1 MRLISLPVGISLLHF
16 KSKIEKRDPHCY
28 SFVLKIFSVTLKKH
42 FHPYLILIVCLLLL
56 SACKKDNNQQAVVTF
71 NLNGQAKSY
80 NIYTSSLVTYD
91 TLGVQEKIL
100 TMGSP
105 GVVAGPALN
114 TGIEL
119 GVIQNLALPGSG
131 ALRIGAYGDAL
142 LDTACNTNSLLG
154 CNGFFMS
161 YYDPT
166 IVLSPSSADTTGNI
180 IITAF
185 STSPATVSGTFQ
197 WQLTDGL
204 GNLYQV
210 TNGKFTNV
218 PYVNQ

>member
-1 MRLISLPVGISLLHF
+1 MLLA
-16 KSKIEKRDPHCY
+16 S
-28 SFVLKIFSVTLKKH
+28 
-42 FHPYLILIVCLLLL
+42 
-56 SACKKDNNQQAVVTF
+56 CKKDSNQQAVVTF

-80 NIYTSSLVTYD
+80 DIYTSTLATYD
-91 TLGVQEKIL
+91 TLGVQEKVL
-100 TMGSP
+100 TLGSP
-105 GVVAGPALN
+105 GVIAGPAVSS
-114 TGIEL
+114 GIAL
-119 GVIQNLALPGSG
+119 GVVQNLALPGSG
-131 ALRIGAYGDAL
+131 TLRTGAYSDAL
-142 LDTACNTNSLLG
+142 LDTSCNTNSWAVG

-166 IVLSPSSADTTGNI
+166 LVLSPSATDTMGNI
-180 IITAF
+180 TITAF

-210 TNGKFTNV
+210 TNGRFTNV

>member
-1 MRLISLPVGISLLHF
+1 MN
-16 KSKIEKRDPHCY
+16 
-28 SFVLKIFSVTLKKH
+28 LKKYVR
-42 FHPYLILIVCLLLL
+42 PYLIFAAGLLLL
-56 SACKKDNNQQAVVTF
+56 GACKKDNNQQAVVTF
-71 NLNGQAKSY
+71 SLNGEAKSY
-80 NIYTSSLVTYD
+80 DIYTSTLATYD

-105 GVVAGPALN
+105 GVIAGPSVSS
-114 TGIEL
+114 GIAL
-119 GVIQNLALPGSG
+119 GVVQNLALPGSG
-131 ALRIGAYGDAL
+131 ALRTGRYTDAL
-142 LDTACNTNSLLG
+142 LDTICNSNSWAVA

-166 IVLSPSSADTTGNI
+166 IVLSPSATDTAGNI
-180 IITAF
+180 TITAF

-197 WQLTDGL
+197 WQLTDGV

-210 TNGKFTNV
+210 TNGRFTNV